1 MKLYNKIKKVKE
13 NKCDK
18 EVYEYLKEKLKN
30 LKIDI
35 TSKYKNSNILD
46 LMNKGAL
53 EGWCFQTSESAI
65 LLFNDDDYIQRGYL
79 KSDDNLDYYHSW
91 IAFNYED
98 KKYIFDPCLQL
109 ISEYEIYHN
118 VFQTKILANIKS
130 KEVKKYIINY
140 IKNHSKKEI
149 NEDTPGSNLLKFL
162 KKDLLTE
169 EKERLDK
176 ETIIH
181 GREDVNAPIYRN
193 DCGYILNEENGKILS
208 LNVHYYINA

>member
-1 MKLYNKIKKVKE
+1 MKLYNKIKKVNE

-91 IAFNYED
+91 IVFNYED